1 MSAPENSS
9 DSQSAGELCALVQHI
24 AAQLVD
30 NPDGVQVTSDQRG
43 NAIRIALEVDD
54 DDMGKVI
61 GREGRIARSMRTML
75 MIAASRRGMRS
86 NLDIGR

>member
-1 MSAPENSS
+1 MSAPDNSTEAH
-9 DSQSAGELCALVQHI
+9 SADELCALVHYI
-24 AAQLVD
+24 ATRLVEE
-30 NPDGVQVTSDQRG
+30 PDAVNVTSDQRG
-43 NAIRIALEVDD
+43 NSIRIALEVAD

-75 MIAASRRGMRS
+75 MIAASRRGLRS